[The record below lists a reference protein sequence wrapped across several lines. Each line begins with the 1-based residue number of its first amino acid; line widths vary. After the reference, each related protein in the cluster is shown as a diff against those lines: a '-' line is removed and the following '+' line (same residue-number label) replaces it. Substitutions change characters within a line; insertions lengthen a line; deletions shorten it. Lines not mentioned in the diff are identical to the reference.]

1 MTTTGSASA
10 ATEHTLKP
18 YPVAR
23 TSAIEPGAGLA
34 QLRAAGPVHR
44 VATAH
49 GGTAWLVTRYDDVR
63 ALLNDP
69 AFGTQY
75 PGTVPSTDPD
85 DIASGFMF
93 LKDPPEHTRLR
104 RSVTKAFTARR
115 VAALRERAQ
124 DVADRLVA
132 DMRAAGPG
140 VDVQEAFA
148 YPLPIAIISELLGI
162 PAADQGRF
170 RTWAD
175 IVLRSAGGSGVDAGA
190 AFVDLQA
197 FVLALV
203 KAKPDGPDLL
213 SDLARQPAEP
223 DALSPQEL
231 ASMAMGLLMAGYIT
245 TASAITHG
253 LMRIFS
259 SADVLDGLRTG
270 WMDLERLVEEL
281 LRLQDEEVGIH
292 RIAQA
297 DVRMWG
303 VDVARGDV
311 VIASRVGGNRDP
323 EVFSDADR
331 VDTTAERSAHLAFG
345 HGIHHC
351 LGSALARMELVVA
364 IGTLFREF
372 PTLRPAVPLDAVTWT
387 AEGMDISIDRL
398 PVEW

>member
-1 MTTTGSASA
+1 MTTTEN
-10 ATEHTLKP
+10 TPKP

-23 TSAIEPGAGLA
+23 TSAIEPGEGLA

-104 RSVTKAFTARR
+104 RSVTRAFTARR

-124 DVADRLVA
+124 EVADRLVA

-175 IVLRSAGGSGVDAGA
+175 IVLRSVGGADAGA
-190 AFVDLQA
+190 AFADLQA
-197 FVLALV
+197 FVLELV
-203 KAKPDGPDLL
+203 KAKPDGSDLL
-213 SDLARQPAEP
+213 SDLAGQPAGPE
-223 DALSPQEL
+223 ALSPHEL
-231 ASMAMGLLMAGYIT
+231 ASMAMGLLMAGYVT

-253 LMRIFS
+253 LMRIFG

-270 WMDLERLVEEL
+270 ELDLDRLVEEL

-297 DVRMWG
+297 DVSLWG
-303 VDVARGDV
+303 VDVKRGDV

-323 EVFSDADR
+323 GVFSDADR

-364 IGTLFREF
+364 FGTLFREF
-372 PTLRPAVPLDAVTWT
+372 PGLRPALPLDAVTWK

-398 PVEW
+398 PVQW